1 MIAAAATLCA
11 AVGFSAGVESQNI
24 VGYATTPSQIAANK
38 FTLGTA
44 SFEGLGQ
51 NAVVSISNLLTT
63 TAAPG
68 GYDTM
73 ITSAPQIQVWNGTG
87 YDMYYYINDAGDN
100 MDETGW
106 SDGAGYIATATAAC
120 GTGYWY
126 KVPQAASE
134 YTLAGQVLNGATVTK
149 NVTANHFDLIGN
161 PYPTGL
167 LLTKLTTTLTPGKYD
182 TMITAAPQLQVWNG
196 TGYDMYYYIDDAGD
210 NMDETGW
217 SDGAGYI
224 ATSIVA
230 DSTKGMWIKAPQA
243 GTITFNK

>member
-1 MIAAAATLCA
+1 M
-11 AVGFSAGVESQNI
+11 ESSNI

-38 FTLGTA
+38 FTLGTT
-44 SFEGLGQ
+44 SFEGVGQ

-68 GYDTM
+68 SYDTM
-73 ITSAPQIQVWNGTG
+73 DTSAPQLQVWTGNG
-87 YDMYYYINDAGDN
+87 YALYYYINDAGDN

-106 SDGAGYIATATAAC
+106 SDANGYIASTTAAC

-126 KVPQAASE
+126 KVPQTASD
-134 YTLAGQVLNGATVTK
+134 YTLSGQVLETSTVTK
-149 NVTANHFDLIGN
+149 NITANHFDLIGN

-167 LLTKLTTTLTPGKYD
+167 QLTTLTTTLAPGSYD
-182 TMITAAPQLQVWNG
+182 TMDTSAPQLQVWIG
-196 TGYDMYYYIDDAGD
+196 SGYALYYYINDAGD

-217 SDGAGYI
+217 SDANGYI
-224 ATSIVA
+224 ATGVVA